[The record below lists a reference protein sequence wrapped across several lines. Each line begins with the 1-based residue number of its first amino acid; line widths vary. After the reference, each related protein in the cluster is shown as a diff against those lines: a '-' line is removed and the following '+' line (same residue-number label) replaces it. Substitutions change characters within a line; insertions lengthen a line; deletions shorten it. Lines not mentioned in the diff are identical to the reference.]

1 MKLDHLSY
9 VSTHNQISETVN
21 RIGSQIK
28 TAFVD
33 GGIHPKYGTRNFTAP
48 LLNGQ
53 YIEVVCPMEHPA
65 TDSTPFGRAVKQK
78 AESGGGWLTWVIA
91 TEDLSQIE
99 NKLGRK
105 AVLGNRKR
113 PNGLE
118 LQWKQI
124 GVLNTLKDYQ
134 TPFFIQ
140 WISGDHPSV
149 EGHPISSISKI
160 NILGSDS
167 SIKKIFDINID
178 YGNADI
184 VWSPPNTDNEVTGIS
199 CVNFKVED
207 LYIEVI

>member
-1 MKLDHLSY
+1 MRLDHLSY
-9 VSTHNQISETVN
+9 VSTHSQISETVN

-33 GGIHPKYGTRNFTAP
+33 GGVHPKFGTRNFTAP

-53 YIEVVCPMEHPA
+53 YIEIVCPMEHPA

-91 TEDLSQIE
+91 TKDLSHIE

-124 GVLNTLKDYQ
+124 GVLNTLEDYQ

-149 EGHPISSISKI
+149 EGRAVSSISKI
-160 NILGSDS
+160 EILGSDS

-184 VWSPPNTDNEVTGIS
+184 VWSPPNTDNEETGIS
-199 CVNFKVED
+199 SVNFKVED
-207 LYIEVI
+207 SYIEVI